1 MKNKITWEVKDQWDV
16 IVKNNNIGTG
26 NSTNVNANNINANF
40 SYLEERIENIEK
52 LLKKIEQF
60 LNKFFDTEINK
71 EKP

>member
-16 IVKNNNIGTG
+16 IVKNNNIGIG
-26 NSTNVNANNINANF
+26 DSTNVNANNINANF